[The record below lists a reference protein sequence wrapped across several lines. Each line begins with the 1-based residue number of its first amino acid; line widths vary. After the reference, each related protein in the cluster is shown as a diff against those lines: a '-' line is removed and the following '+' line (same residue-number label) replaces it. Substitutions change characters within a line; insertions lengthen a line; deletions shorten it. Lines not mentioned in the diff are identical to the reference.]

1 MKTITTINKNFNN
14 SQEIKTSPF
23 ATYKNEKVTR
33 YTVDCPRGHFLNDLD
48 KAILLCLNKYLILTS
63 KLLEQALRNIG
74 LENFEQ
80 KDLQIQLKFLSQS
93 NFVQKGE
100 FSSPNGKSASK
111 FYILGNRGRG
121 FLNSIGETVILTNYL
136 ASLDTIGIKKILS
149 ANQFAI
155 FTSSDFNKVKTCQTI
170 FVPDTNEEKRS
181 NIIFRPQSLLFEN
194 DQTIIV
200 ETIRQEDDWKTHAL
214 DKLHRINKVL
224 NNKRKTN
231 IEITNPS
238 LVLICESEEHMH
250 QVIELIANQ
259 KLKLNILFTHDTEI
273 YDNPK
278 DCLYEYKPQKKGIFT
293 SFRKNWVA

>member
-23 ATYKNEKVTR
+23 ATYKDEKVTR

-100 FSSPNGKSASK
+100 FSSPNGKSAAK
-111 FYILGNRGRG
+111 FYILGNRGRA

-136 ASLDTIGIKKILS
+136 ASLDTIGIKKVLS

-155 FTSSDFNKVKTCQTI
+155 FTSDFNSDFNKVCNHFEYNDVLYDENVYGKG
-170 FVPDTNEEKRS
+170 VKRAIPS
-181 NIIFRPQSLLFEN
+181 EDMLFN
-194 DQTIIV
+194 HIAKKCV
-200 ETIRQEDDWKTHAL
+200 AL
-214 DKLHRINKVL
+214 
-224 NNKRKTN
+224 
-231 IEITNPS
+231 E
-238 LVLICESEEHMH
+238 
-250 QVIELIANQ
+250 
-259 KLKLNILFTHDTEI
+259 KLKPD
-273 YDNPK
+273 K
-278 DCLYEYKPQKKGIFT
+278 
-293 SFRKNWVA
+293 S